1 MWCNIKYNIDFEFYV
16 TELGNCPF
24 QEFLDN
30 LSENDRKEF
39 IAVIKQVS
47 ILGFQHS
54 QKLKLTKNMAGQDN
68 LFELRLSGE
77 DNEQRGLYFKHDK
90 GKYLI
95 THGFTKKTQ
104 KTPKK
109 EIKRANAIKKNFTQR
124 KRGGKS

>member
-1 MWCNIKYNIDFEFYV
+1 M

-24 QEFLDN
+24 QEFLDK
-30 LSENDRKEF
+30 LSEDDRDDF
-39 IAVIKQVS
+39 L
-47 ILGFQHS
+47 ILIELVETIGFQQA
-54 QKLKLTKNMAGQDN
+54 QKLRLTKNMTGQDN

-77 DNEQRGLYFKHDK
+77 ENEQRGLYFKHDK

-109 EIKRANAIKKNFTQR
+109 EIKRANAIKKNFAQR
-124 KRGGKS
+124 KRGGKL